1 MKKHH
6 EKYQEL
12 LDFILK
18 RGKAAIAFSG
28 GVDSSFLSFAAH
40 EALGKNAAAITVVSP
55 MLSKSELNDA
65 KRIAERIGIDHILI
79 EENVIDEEVARNSK
93 DRCYFCKKK
102 EFSAII
108 SAAKERGI
116 NTVFDGTNI
125 DDENDYRPGM
135 RALFELGVLSP
146 LREVKLS
153 KHEIRE
159 LSRMAD
165 IPVWNKPA
173 FACLA
178 SRIPYGQRITE
189 DVLLKIE
196 RGEEVLRSFGFLQ
209 FRLRVHDN
217 IARIEV
223 AEDERNKFFGERILD
238 EVSKKIKA
246 LGFTFVAMELEG
258 YKMGNLNLLNAD
270 SANI

>member
-1 MKKHH
+1 MQKN
-6 EKYQEL
+6 E
-12 LDFILK
+12 
-18 RGKAAIAFSG
+18 
-28 GVDSSFLSFAAH
+28 FA
-40 EALGKNAAAITVVSP
+40 
-55 MLSKSELNDA
+55 
-65 KRIAERIGIDHILI
+65 
-79 EENVIDEEVARNSK
+79 
-93 DRCYFCKKK
+93 
-102 EFSAII
+102 AII

-153 KHEIRE
+153 KYEIRE
-159 LSRMAD
+159 LSRLAD

-178 SRIPYGQRITE
+178 SRVPYGQRITE

-196 RGEEVLRSFGFLQ
+196 RGEEVLRSLGFLQ
-209 FRLRVHDN
+209 FRLRTHDN

-223 AEDERNKFFGERILD
+223 AEDERSKFFSERILD

-258 YKMGNLNLLNAD
+258 YKMGNMNLLDAD
-270 SANI
+270 